1 MNPTK
6 KKILLVDNNEFTR
19 LMFSDIFWL
28 HGLDDECEFSAVA
41 TTEEALPI
49 INTKET
55 RPDVVFTGLVMP
67 INKDGKAE
75 VSAEAGFS
83 LIQNIK
89 SNPETKS
96 VRVVVFSDFDEEE
109 YREHAKALGAEM
121 YLRKDSSIPQDLV
134 RIVHSLDTTSAI

>member
-1 MNPTK
+1 MNPAK

-28 HGLDDECEFSAVA
+28 HGLDDECEFSVA
-41 TTEEALPI
+41 TTVEEALPI
-49 INTKET
+49 INAEAT

-67 INKDGKAE
+67 IEKNGKTE
-75 VSAEAGFS
+75 ISAEAGFS
-83 LIQNIK
+83 LIEKIK

-96 VRVVVFSDFDEEE
+96 VRVVVFSDYDEEG
-109 YREHAKALGAEM
+109 YREHAKTLGAEM
-121 YLRKDSSIPQDLV
+121 YLKKDSSIPQDLI